1 MTVMRSLERFLAARI
16 EVIHITKDLQR
27 KVKSHI
33 DKNQREYILRE
44 QLKTI
49 REELGEENTADD
61 IDELKNS

>member
-1 MTVMRSLERFLAARI
+1 M
-16 EVIHITKDLQR
+16 IHITKDLQR

-49 REELGEENTADD
+49 REELGERILQMISMN
-61 IDELKNS
+61 